1 MLKLHA
7 PSEIFVPVAPYAQA
21 IEATSVNRILFI
33 SGTMGLEPEGSL
45 AAGFEG
51 QCEQVWKN
59 IDATLRSANMTFSNL
74 AKLVVWLA
82 RRDDW
87 RIAAQIRQR
96 YLGDHKV
103 AMSVIEVGFIESD
116 WLIEVEAIA
125 VA

>member
-7 PSEIFVPVAPYAQA
+7 PSDMFVPVAPYAQA
-21 IEATSVNRILFI
+21 IEATEVNRLLFI
-33 SGTMGLEPEGSL
+33 SGTMGLRPDGSL
-45 AAGFEG
+45 AADFEG

-59 IDATLRSANMTFSNL
+59 IEATLRSADMDFSNL

-96 YLGDHKV
+96 YLGEHKV
-103 AMSVIEVGFIESD
+103 AMSVVQVGFIDTD
-116 WLIEVEAIA
+116 WLLEVEAIA